1 MINKEEILEILTTK
15 VSEALRVK
23 KFHAKG
29 GKTIHKKGRNAGEVK
44 KLTGKNKVKLR
55 MQGKKLKRTLKSK
68 GSGAK
73 KRANFKRE
81 LAMKKRG
88 N

>member
-1 MINKEEILEILTTK
+1 MINKEKILEMLANKID
-15 VSEALRVK
+15 EALRIK

-29 GKTIHKKGRNAGEVK
+29 GKTTHKKGRNAGEVK

-55 MQGKKLKRTLKSK
+55 QQGKKLKRTLKSK

-73 KRANFKRE
+73 KRANFKRKIA
-81 LAMKKRG
+81 LKKRG
-88 N
+88 K